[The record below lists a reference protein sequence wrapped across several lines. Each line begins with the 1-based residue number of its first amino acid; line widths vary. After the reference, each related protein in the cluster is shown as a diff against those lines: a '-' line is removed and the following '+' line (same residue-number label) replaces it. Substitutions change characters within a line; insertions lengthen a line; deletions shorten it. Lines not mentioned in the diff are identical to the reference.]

1 MASPKLPRST
11 STVLF
16 PFASFF
22 RSSREPPIIR
32 VFFKTFGIRTF
43 SGAPRS
49 DVINVV
55 LCRQVC
61 RKSTTARQSI
71 LLPQNGSHPRIPL
84 PFRNT
89 TQKRDAQARIPF
101 LCGAGRG
108 IRTPVGFPPNGF
120 QEIDGISHFVPNAP
134 YSLGV
139 FSQKSPFFAR
149 FLHFCEKI
157 ARKMRENY
165 THN

>member
-1 MASPKLPRST
+1 MRKHAS
-11 STVLF
+11 LF
-16 PFASFF
+16 FTH
-22 RSSREPPIIR
+22 RTPPIIR
-32 VFFKTFGIRTF
+32 AFLKTFGIRTF

-55 LCRQVC
+55 LCRQVY

-71 LLPQNGSHPRIPL
+71 LLPQNGFHPRIPL

-108 IRTPVGFPPNGF
+108 IRTPVGLHPNGF
-120 QEIDGISHFVPNAP
+120 QEIDSISHFVPNTP
-134 YSLGV
+134 YSLGF

-157 ARKMRENY
+157 ARKMRE
-165 THN
+165 THPKN